1 MFQFINHFLED
12 FGNFL
17 KSRNVINAGI
27 AFVIAIQINK
37 LFTDIINLIVN
48 PIASKIISQ
57 ELNQQ
62 EVAVA
67 GIDFKTGQLFL
78 TLFNFIIVMLFI
90 YYVFKASEEAPT
102 TLEKFFTS
110 VTHLFGG
117 SKK

>member
-1 MFQFINHFLED
+1 MFQHINHFLND

-17 KSRNVINAGI
+17 KSRNIINAGI

-37 LFTDIINLIVN
+37 LFTDVINLIVN

-62 EVAVA
+62 EIAVA

-78 TLFNFIIVMLFI
+78 TIFNFIIVMLFI

-110 VTHLFGG
+110 VTNLFGG
-117 SKK
+117 KKQ